1 MTREIV
7 LWIAFIAVALA
18 LFRLWWVAV
27 DRGHMLS
34 AMRQARQAEMDS
46 WNRRGQPNPQADHAY
61 KEIVPLVRTL
71 VGDASLQ
78 DATVFI
84 KGGKVVGIEVQR

>member
-1 MTREIV
+1 MGCSTHEQSIHAQAKLEEIDS
-7 LWIAFIAVALA
+7 W
-18 LFRLWWVAV
+18 
-27 DRGHMLS
+27 DRRGRPDL
-34 AMRQARQAEMDS
+34 QAE
-46 WNRRGQPNPQADHAY
+46 HAY

-71 VGDASLQ
+71 VGDARLQ

>member
-1 MTREIV
+1 MTEEIV
-7 LWIAFIAVALA
+7 MWFAFIVVALA
-18 LFRLWWVAV
+18 LFRLWWIA
-27 DRGHMLS
+27 DEAKQMKMS
-34 AMRQARQAEMDS
+34 KEQARQAEMDS

-84 KGGKVVGIEVQR
+84 KGGKVVGIEVRR